1 MLPSALAT
9 IAESPDCNASR
20 AASTDSDVAVS
31 RENLYRALSGETAP
45 EFGTVTKVLRALG
58 IKLVARAKPDKAAK
72 RVCGSASWPQTME
85 RLRKSRWVNARN
97 GRSRPAGYCSDYKC
111 SHSVEIIADQWPNDV
126 RLFDLELLFTCQ
138 ACGLKGAEVRA
149 DFNWQAKQKPPGV
162 NRWDR
167 RPSASS
173 RP

>member
-1 MLPSALAT
+1 MLP
-9 IAESPDCNASR
+9 N

-111 SHSVEIIADQWPNDV
+111 SHSVEIIADQWPDDV
-126 RLFDLELLFTCQ
+126 RLFHLELLFTCQ

-149 DFNWQAKQKPPGV
+149 DFN
-162 NRWDR
+162 
-167 RPSASS
+167 
-173 RP
+173 

>member
-1 MLPSALAT
+1 MWRSRSGFRTRSRPTLGGDLRRGVPHGLRTGFSAIPVIPSERAMLPSALAT

-111 SHSVEIIADQWPNDV
+111 SHSGTISGDQWPDDI
-126 RLFDLELLFTCQ
+126 RLSD
-138 ACGLKGAEVRA
+138 
-149 DFNWQAKQKPPGV
+149 
-162 NRWDR
+162 
-167 RPSASS
+167 
-173 RP
+173 